1 MIDVSS
7 RLGPVAARTMKLLV
21 LTAEPVSADV
31 VREAVGDEAS
41 DAEVMVVSP
50 ALTGSPLRFWMSD
63 ADEAIEHARETA
75 EETADRLDEA
85 GIDAAGDTG
94 ESDPLL
100 ALEDALQTFAADRVV
115 VFTHPRASA
124 ITSRTTSSRRP
135 SAASASPWRTARS
148 CAADCVQLGRLLGPA
163 RVNGCIER
171 GWDQPPGT
179 DVGSIRSDIATQCS
193 PRPRERARP
202 AL

>member
-1 MIDVSS
+1 
-7 RLGPVAARTMKLLV
+7 MKLLV

-75 EETADRLDEA
+75 EETAERLDEA

-115 VFTHPRASA
+115 VFTHPEGERDYLEDDFVEEAE
-124 ITSRTTSSRRP
+124 RR
-135 SAASASPWRTARS
+135 
-148 CAADCVQLGRLLGPA
+148 LGVPVVHRE
-163 RVNGCIER
+163 VTR
-171 GWDQPPGT
+171 G
-179 DVGSIRSDIATQCS
+179 
-193 PRPRERARP
+193 
-202 AL
+202 